1 MKYRRSLAYTWGFP
15 MSAVGALAATA
26 LRIARPW
33 LHLLFGVEITVTRFG
48 GRLCFLLGQGW
59 GGLTLGHVMFC
70 QRDASEAL
78 LRHEWGH
85 TVQNI
90 RFGPLMLPLTL
101 ASAARYHAR
110 LWRARRGE
118 ALPPYDAWWF
128 EAQATRLGAF
138 APVEGCGKGGETP

>member
-1 MKYRRSLAYTWGFP
+1 MRYHRLVTLTWGFP
-15 MSAVGALAATA
+15 MSAVGALVATA
-26 LRIARPW
+26 LRLARPW
-33 LHLLFGVEITVTRFG
+33 LSLFFGIEITVTRFG
-48 GRLCFLLGQGW
+48 GRLCFLLGRGW
-59 GGLTLGHVMFC
+59 GGLTLGHVILC
-70 QRDASEAL
+70 QKNASEAL

-110 LWRARRGE
+110 LRRGE

-138 APVEGCGKGGETP
+138 APVEVTEKGGECT